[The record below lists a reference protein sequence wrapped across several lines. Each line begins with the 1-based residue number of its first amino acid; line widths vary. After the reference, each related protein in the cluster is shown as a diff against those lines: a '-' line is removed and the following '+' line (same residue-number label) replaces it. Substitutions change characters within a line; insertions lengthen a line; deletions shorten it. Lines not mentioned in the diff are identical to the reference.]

1 MIVFF
6 SVCRQGR
13 ILISEK
19 FVNDNEFLN
28 IILYLYGEWGPLF
41 FVPHR
46 ATKKSRPALI
56 LEGDSEV
63 SFGGGG

>member
-13 ILISEK
+13 ILISVK

-46 ATKKSRPALI
+46 ATKKSGPALY
-56 LEGDSEV
+56 V
-63 SFGGGG
+63 SGQTGQPAV